1 MPEKN
6 FTIFTGIGAIGKSTL
21 LFSIAELLKI
31 DLGLKMAFI
40 GWTHEFSELHISET
54 IKKSFD
60 FVRFLSDSKEEN
72 LKMLE
77 LVSELA
83 VRDRYD
89 YIFIDDIGGA
99 PNLEQRLNKSI
110 NYKIS
115 PGSIIAFSEDQQTYI
130 DRILEIPVS
139 KIATYTFREIF
150 SPDSDIKNKFVGFSV
165 HKVEYG
171 KRWDFNYKISVDG
184 IDSQEFVK
192 SFVRDVKISRIIEKK

>member
-1 MPEKN
+1 MQEKN

-21 LFSIAELLKI
+21 LFSIAELLKR

-89 YIFIDDIGGA
+89 YIFIDDIVGA
-99 PNLEQRLNKSI
+99 PNLEQRLHKSLT
-110 NYKIS
+110 
-115 PGSIIAFSEDQQTYI
+115 IAFSEDQQIYI
-130 DRILEIPVS
+130 DRLLEIPVR
-139 KIATYTFREIF
+139 KIATYTTREIF
-150 SPDSDIKNKFVGFSV
+150 SEDSDIAAKLAGFTR

-184 IDSQEFVK
+184 VDSKEFVK